1 MIFTVSMGDLFG
13 DWVPAE
19 WIEAV
24 IKVAEDNPQ
33 HVFQFLTK
41 NPIKYYEFKFPKN
54 CWLGTTVTGLDMDSY
69 RIFDLIDNTDD
80 KNIRFVSFEP
90 YLKRVDLNA
99 FRHKLQIDWII
110 IGAQT
115 NPWVPPIASWVY
127 DLINLAKQNLIP
139 IFLKDNLR
147 WPEKIQEWP
156 EVRD

>member
-24 IKVAEDNPQ
+24 IKV
-33 HVFQFLTK
+33 
-41 NPIKYYEFKFPKN
+41 
-54 CWLGTTVTGLDMDSY
+54 WLGTTVTGLDMDSY

-90 YLKRVDLNA
+90 YLNKVDLLA
-99 FRHKLQIDWII
+99 FKHKLHIDWII

-115 NPWVPPIASWVY
+115 NPYRPPKREWVEYLIKIAREVG
-127 DLINLAKQNLIP
+127 IAV
-139 IFLKDNLR
+139 FLKNNLR
-147 WPEKIQEWP
+147 
-156 EVRD
+156 R